1 MTDRDEILTELFR
14 QCAAVLSQPVLSEN
28 LAVPDCHQRMQEP
41 SALPRVPGN
50 DTGRIPGND
59 CRLKRHGR
67 ERIWLGREIMA
78 LPEKYREVI
87 LLRYYQELTVKEI
100 ALLLHLPSTTVA
112 GRLKRAK
119 AMLKSALKE
128 DFLMKLRDYID
139 RELADMTPNESILRD
154 ILKKDNKP
162 FFLKPG
168 LALCAALLALAFVI
182 PVSANMFGP
191 IGNTIRITDENRALL
206 KQPDIAVSEEAPADT
221 ENHAAPSLLM
231 EDWDRVSEAAA
242 GIIREVEEGVFLPN
256 TLTNIE
262 NHVFRE
268 GKVMR
273 KQNFSYTLTAPRMA
287 STILTASTAP
297 PEKSISREEKFVSRI
312 PDSAYTKS
320 KEHYRRHSHAHTCR
334 QLSLSFKPRRTAG
347 HRLDTGKRCQ
357 SSVIRLRKVL

>member
-1 MTDRDEILTELFR
+1 MTLEGFPETT
-14 QCAAVLSQPVLSEN
+14 AVS
-28 LAVPDCHQRMQEP
+28 
-41 SALPRVPGN
+41 N
-50 DTGRIPGND
+50 DMEESG
-59 CRLKRHGR
+59 

-100 ALLLHLPSTTVA
+100 ALLLRLPSTTVA

-154 ILKKDNKP
+154 ILKKENKP

-231 EDWDRVSEAAA
+231 ENWDKVSEAAA
-242 GIIREVEEGVFLPN
+242 GIIREVEEGAFLPD
-256 TLTNIE
+256 TITNIE

-273 KQNFSYTLTAPRMA
+273 KQNFSYTLTAPENGVYYPYC
-287 STILTASTAP
+287 INC
-297 PEKSISREEKFVSRI
+297 
-312 PDSAYTKS
+312 SAGKIYI
-320 KEHYRRHSHAHTCR
+320 
-334 QLSLSFKPRRTAG
+334 
-347 HRLDTGKRCQ
+347 TGGEVR
-357 SSVIRLRKVL
+357 